1 MTQDSLLAQRHV
13 FFFDR
18 IFDISVSQETLFQN
32 TIKELLPRIIEGFK
46 VAAFAYGAKY
56 SGKTYTMLG
65 TKNNK
70 GLMINAIFEILQLLK
85 KKDNKNL
92 KIKISFIEAH
102 NEILRDL
109 LSKGN
114 IIEVQEQ
121 EGGVVLKDVKEIG
134 PEVCDI
140 ISILSSGNKYRI
152 ESHSNT

>member
-1 MTQDSLLAQRHV
+1 
-13 FFFDR
+13 
-18 IFDISVSQETLFQN
+18 
-32 TIKELLPRIIEGFK
+32 
-46 VAAFAYGAKY
+46 
-56 SGKTYTMLG
+56 MLG

-85 KKDNKNL
+85 KKNNKNL